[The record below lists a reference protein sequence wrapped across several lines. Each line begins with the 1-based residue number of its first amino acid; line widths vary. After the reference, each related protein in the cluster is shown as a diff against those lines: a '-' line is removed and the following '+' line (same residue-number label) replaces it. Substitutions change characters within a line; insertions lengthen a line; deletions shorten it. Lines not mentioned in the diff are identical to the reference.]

1 MDKKYDV
8 QAIINSLK
16 QAEEMDPDICDIIDS
31 IKRRKDMQNI

>member
-16 QAEEMDPDICDIIDS
+16 QAEEMDPDICDIINS
-31 IKRRKDMQNI
+31 IKRTEDI